1 MIFKQE
7 DLGNVIILGSKKVD
21 PAPELEVG
29 KIYNVFDD
37 GKISYSRLDKWKI
50 LEAIDLDNE
59 NNLDDEVL
67 SELKKEINDCYW
79 LYSPEQKIIYRA
91 KMIDDSDDYY
101 CYFLRTKHGGWFG
114 SLGSWFDGE
123 LDYDGSLLKMLEGDK

>member
-1 MIFKQE
+1 MIFEQK
-7 DLGNVIILGSKKVD
+7 DLGNVIILGSKTVD

-37 GKISYSRLDKWKI
+37 GKIHYSRLDKWEI

-67 SELKKEINDCYW
+67 AELRKEISNCYW

-91 KMIDDSDDYY
+91 KMIDSNNDYY
-101 CYFLRTKHGGWFG
+101 CYFLRTQQGGWFG
-114 SLGSWFDGE
+114 ALSWFDGE
-123 LDYDGSLLKMLEGDK
+123 LDYDGSLLKSLEGDE